1 MKENLEPARLKVLIV
16 EDHPVTKLILLR
28 WLRYQKFDVQFCSS
42 EDEALE
48 LLLQGTWHVLL
59 TDLHLAS
66 DSDELDNQTGLFLLK
81 YVRTVWPSVS
91 CVLMTA
97 WGAQDSLSKA
107 VRLGVDRILIKPLQ
121 RDEVLSVLHRLDQT
135 RKTREALSKANH
147 ELELRRQ
154 SIEKLRDRERQ
165 FALLIQ
171 ESLLFHVQPRPLP
184 GITLSHEVRSLYEVS
199 GDILD
204 VAVRQEGCIDI
215 LLGDVMGKD
224 MAAALLSAGMKS
236 VLATSTDKSVKGLM
250 NAVLARMTPMLQS
263 VDSFLTCIFLR
274 VNTLTGSLEI
284 VDLGA
289 PPLLIQ
295 RYGLDKT
302 VILASGH
309 MMPLGVETRPA
320 ESIQIPLYPGD
331 RILMM
336 SDGIIDG
343 LDQSDTREAI
353 NEIARTLLGT
363 TAGQEQ
369 SLCANLM
376 RMSEEV
382 NGHPDDRLCLAL
394 RYTPDHPPLTQTWH
408 RQWTETLHDMA
419 PMREW
424 LRQVLHPLEGID
436 APWID
441 AVLLGSTELFSNIL
455 KHTPASDTHVGHITM
470 LVNWAQGVCTFEW
483 HFKKRPFNFDPDR
496 PAHLPPAEALQETG
510 YGMYLVK
517 QLFDHVHYFTHSPE
531 HQSIIASKSKPTL
544 G

>member
-1 MKENLEPARLKVLIV
+1 MTENPEYARLKVLIV

-28 WLRYQKFDVQFCSS
+28 WLRYQNFDVQFCSS
-42 EDEALE
+42 EDEALV
-48 LLLQGTWHVLL
+48 LLSQDTWHVLL

-66 DSDELDNQTGLFLLK
+66 DSDELDNQTGLLLLK
-81 YVRTVWPSVS
+81 YVRTVWPSVN

-97 WGAQDSLSKA
+97 WGEQDSLSKA

-121 RDEVLSVLHRLDQT
+121 RDEVLSVLHRLDQA

-147 ELELRRQ
+147 ELELRRL

-184 GITLSHEVRSLYEVS
+184 GITLSHEMRSLYEVS

-204 VAVRQEGCIDI
+204 VSVRQEGCIDI

-236 VLATSTDKSVKGLM
+236 VLASANDNSVKALM
-250 NAVLARMTPMLQS
+250 NALLSRMTPMLQS

-274 VNTLTGSLEI
+274 VNTLTGSLEM
-284 VDLGA
+284 VDMGA
-289 PPLLIQ
+289 PPLLVH
-295 RYGLDKT
+295 RAGLDNT
-302 VILASGH
+302 VILATGH
-309 MMPLGVETRPA
+309 MMPLGIETRPA

-343 LDQSDTREAI
+343 LAQSDTRQAV
-353 NEIARTLLGT
+353 NQIAMELLST
-363 TAGQEQ
+363 MPGQEQ
-369 SLCANLM
+369 DLCVNLM
-376 RMSEEV
+376 NMSEEA
-382 NGHPDDRLCLAL
+382 NGHPDDRICLAL
-394 RYTPDHPPLTQTWH
+394 RYTPKHTPHSHTWQTQWS
-408 RQWTETLHDMA
+408 ESLHQMA

-424 LRQVLHPLEGID
+424 LRQVLQPQIGADET
-436 APWID
+436 WMD

-455 KHTPASDTHVGHITM
+455 KHTPENQNQDDHIKL
-470 LVNWAQGVCTFEW
+470 LVNWSHGDCTFEW

-496 PAHLPPAEALQETG
+496 PASLPPAEAMQESG
-510 YGMYLVK
+510 YGMYLVN

-531 HQSIIASKSKPTL
+531 FQTIITRKRTSAM
-544 G
+544 